1 MSKEVKVKIDS
12 LNDLSYFSPM
22 YLRGELKV
30 NITRIA
36 KELQCDR
43 KTVRNYLKGQFPST
57 TRKKKKYLD
66 DYKERILNY
75 LTNDT
80 QQFEYI
86 DHLYNYMVREH
97 GITCSRSTF
106 NRYIRSNHDL
116 NNAFKKNHSNSI
128 TVRFETDKGQQA
140 QFDLKEKVKLITDSG
155 EVTTIYIPTITLSWS
170 RFNYRKLILDNTTDN
185 LLEFLA
191 EAFEHLGGAP
201 KELVIDNLKQ
211 FIIKPRTSSGD
222 QAILNTKFEEFCKD
236 YGIIVKPCMSRRPQT
251 KGKTETQNKIVD
263 QLKNYNGMYKGILDM
278 HEKLSIINKEDNE
291 KISQATRLPRLFLLT
306 KEKGDLLPL
315 PTKEVRSKYHLSI
328 KEVNVSNESLIQYK
342 YNKYS
347 LPKEFIGKK
356 VGLVIQKNK
365 LHIYYNGKIIETHE
379 ISGKALNIKE
389 QHQLYYPFKEITNH
403 KNHNSMILNELGDI
417 AYDND

>member
-278 HEKLSIINKEDNE
+278 HE
-291 KISQATRLPRLFLLT
+291 
-306 KEKGDLLPL
+306 
-315 PTKEVRSKYHLSI
+315 
-328 KEVNVSNESLIQYK
+328 
-342 YNKYS
+342 
-347 LPKEFIGKK
+347 
-356 VGLVIQKNK
+356 
-365 LHIYYNGKIIETHE
+365 